1 MKCDF
6 HLHSV
11 FSDGSDTPEKL
22 AAACRAAKLE
32 AVALT
37 DHDTA
42 AGVPRFLA
50 ACAENGLRGIAG
62 IELSVD
68 TTQGTLHVL
77 GLGIDPECPEL
88 NAALTA
94 VRKGRDDRNRQILA
108 RLNELG
114 FVISEDEVRAVTGG
128 EILGRV
134 HFAQVLMRKG
144 YFHSISDVF
153 ARCLK
158 KGQPGYVDRYR
169 LSQPEALKMIRAAGG
184 VSVLAHPLL
193 WTEDEVELEA
203 RVRQLMALGLQGLEI
218 YYTGYR
224 LEQMVFLLRLAKRL
238 GLAVSA
244 GSDYHGSGKPDVSLG
259 RLTESDGL
267 TILDLLRLR

>member
-42 AGVPRFLA
+42 AGVPRFLT
-50 ACAENGLRGIAG
+50 ACVENGVKGIAG

-68 TTQGTLHVL
+68 TVQGTLHVL
-77 GLGIDPECPEL
+77 GLGIDSESPEL

-94 VRKGRDDRNRQILA
+94 VRKGRDDRNRQILV

-114 FVISEDEVRAVTGG
+114 FAVSEDEVRSTAGG

-134 HFAQVLMRKG
+134 HFAQVLTRKR
-144 YFHSISDVF
+144 YFSSVADVF

-169 LSQPEALKMIRAAGG
+169 LSQPEALKMIQSAGG
-184 VSVLAHPLL
+184 VPVLAHPLL
-193 WTEDEVELEA
+193 WTQDEVELEA
-203 RVRQLMALGLQGLEI
+203 RVRELMVFGLKGLEI
-218 YYTGYR
+218 YYSGYR
-224 LEQMVFLLRLAKRL
+224 LEQIVFLLRLAKRL

-244 GSDYHGSGKPDVSLG
+244 GSDYHGNGKPDVSLG
-259 RLTESDGL
+259 RLTETDGL
-267 TILDLLRLR
+267 TILDLLGLR